1 MTGAMA
7 YPMAE
12 AMPSPMWPNQCD
24 FDATERDG
32 TGRNERATKT
42 PTEIPSVLD
51 RSNPVDNCESIV
63 EEVARWTA
71 ICP

>member
-12 AMPSPMWPNQCD
+12 AMPGPMWPTQCD
-24 FDATERDG
+24 SDATERDG

-42 PTEIPSVLD
+42 PTEIPSVFD
-51 RSNPVDNCESIV
+51 RSNPVDNRESIV
-63 EEVARWTA
+63 EEVA
-71 ICP
+71 